1 MTPDRCF
8 RKVMF
13 IAEFIDFDFL
23 FLITVLCHVLSCLC
37 VSVGHN
43 PTQDVTM
50 ATAAALDEASNMECT
65 VCHEH
70 FSLPKLLPCGHLLC
84 RHCLVSWLKSQPEA
98 NCPVCRCA
106 IVDPKERKG
115 RSLEDIAD
123 GFPTDLAM
131 AALVEADRLLSKQ
144 HVCRVCVNVAA
155 VSLCLTC
162 GDMFCQSCS
171 TVHKKQSVTEHHK
184 VENLTSLTVEE
195 LAASRPAT
203 CGVHDDRMSE
213 VYCPTH
219 GASICLLCATI
230 THRQCPEVTNLETRM
245 EQARAELAGLVA
257 MLSAGETELERAIS
271 QLDQQLRDL
280 DKRTQT
286 AVAEIE
292 ATADRLESAVKAWRH
307 RLKELALRKCA
318 DAKTPVLDGKTL
330 LLQRRG
336 RLTSHKHVTQRVQG
350 FSAHGSFGDM
360 AAMMKTRVH
369 DLDCSAKLPKGA
381 NVISTLTLTIDPQ
394 AVSRIEQELFQL
406 GQLHLT
412 PVLQEVP
419 RCRSLS
425 SVERPAVETV
435 SVCSVCS
442 NSMPWCSL
450 LFASR

>member
-1 MTPDRCF
+1 
-8 RKVMF
+8 MF

-50 ATAAALDEASNMECT
+50 ATAAALDEPSNMECT

-70 FSLPKLLPCGHLLC
+70 FTLPKLLPCGHLLC

-98 NCPVCRCA
+98 NCPLCRCA

-144 HVCRVCVNVAA
+144 HVCCVCVNVAA
-155 VSLCLTC
+155 VSLCLSC

-171 TVHKKQSVTEHHK
+171 TVHKKQSVSKHHK
-184 VENLTSLTVEE
+184 VENLNSLTVEK
-195 LAASRPAT
+195 LAANRPAT
-203 CGVHDDRMSE
+203 CGVHDNKMSE

-219 GASICLLCATI
+219 GASICLLCATT

-245 EQARAELAGLVA
+245 EQARAELAKLVA

-271 QLDQQLRDL
+271 QLDQQLQDL

-292 ATADRLESAVKAWRH
+292 ATADRLESAVKAWRR

-350 FSAHGSFGDM
+350 FSEHGSFGDM
-360 AAMMKTRVH
+360 AALMKTRVH

-381 NVISTLTLTIDPQ
+381 KVISTLTLTIDPQ
-394 AVSRIEQELFQL
+394 AVSRIEQELSQL

-412 PVLQEVP
+412 PV
-419 RCRSLS
+419 S
-425 SVERPAVETV
+425 SQMPVAVI
-435 SVCSVCS
+435 SRKARGGDSIGMF
-442 NSMPWCSL
+442 SM
-450 LFASR
+450 

>member
-1 MTPDRCF
+1 
-8 RKVMF
+8 MF

-50 ATAAALDEASNMECT
+50 ATAAALDEPSNMECT

-70 FSLPKLLPCGHLLC
+70 FTLPKLLPCGHLLC
-84 RHCLVSWLKSQPEA
+84 RHCLVSWLKSQAEA
-98 NCPVCRCA
+98 NCPLCRCA

-219 GASICLLCATI
+219 GASICLLCATT

-245 EQARAELAGLVA
+245 EQARAELAKLVA

-271 QLDQQLRDL
+271 QLDQQLQDL

-292 ATADRLESAVKAWRH
+292 ATADRLESAVKAWRR

-318 DAKTPVLDGKTL
+318 DAKTTVLDGKTL

-350 FSAHGSFGDM
+350 FSEHGSFGDM

-369 DLDCSAKLPKGA
+369 DLDCSANLPKGA
-381 NVISTLTLTIDPQ
+381 KVISTLTLTIDPQ
-394 AVSRIEQELFQL
+394 AVSRIEQELS
-406 GQLHLT
+406 QLHLT
-412 PVLQEVP
+412 PV
-419 RCRSLS
+419 S
-425 SVERPAVETV
+425 SQMPVAVISRKARGGDSTGMF
-435 SVCSVCS
+435 
-442 NSMPWCSL
+442 SM
-450 LFASR
+450 

>member
-1 MTPDRCF
+1 ML
-8 RKVMF
+8 
-13 IAEFIDFDFL
+13 IAEVIDFDFL

-50 ATAAALDEASNMECT
+50 ATAAALDEPSNMECT
-65 VCHEH
+65 VCHKH
-70 FSLPKLLPCGHLLC
+70 FTLPKLLPCGHLLC
-84 RHCLVSWLKSQPEA
+84 RHCIVSWLKSQPEA

-245 EQARAELAGLVA
+245 EQARAELAELVA

-406 GQLHLT
+406 GQLHRTGTHTST
-412 PVLQEVP
+412 PG
-419 RCRSLS
+419 S
-425 SVERPAVETV
+425 SQMPVAVISRNARGGDSTGMF
-435 SVCSVCS
+435 
-442 NSMPWCSL
+442 SM
-450 LFASR
+450 

>member
-1 MTPDRCF
+1 M
-8 RKVMF
+8 
-13 IAEFIDFDFL
+13 
-23 FLITVLCHVLSCLC
+23 
-37 VSVGHN
+37 N
-43 PTQDVTM
+43 
-50 ATAAALDEASNMECT
+50 
-65 VCHEH
+65 
-70 FSLPKLLPCGHLLC
+70 
-84 RHCLVSWLKSQPEA
+84 
-98 NCPVCRCA
+98 
-106 IVDPKERKG
+106 PKERKG
-115 RSLEDIAD
+115 RSMEDIAD

-144 HVCRVCVNVAA
+144 HVCCVCVNVAA
-155 VSLCLTC
+155 VSMCFNC

-171 TVHKKQSVTEHHK
+171 TLHKKQSLSKHHK
-184 VENLTSLTVEE
+184 VENLTFLTVEK
-195 LAASRPAT
+195 LAANRPAS
-203 CGVHDDRMSE
+203 CGVHDDKMSE

-219 GASICLLCATI
+219 GASICMLCAAT

-245 EQARAELAGLVA
+245 EQAREELAKLVA

-271 QLDQQLRDL
+271 QLDQQLQDL

-292 ATADRLESAVKAWRH
+292 ATADRLESAVKAWRC
-307 RLKELALRKCA
+307 RLRELALRKCA
-318 DAKTPVLDGKTL
+318 DAKKPVLDGKTL

-350 FSAHGSFGDM
+350 FSEHGSFGDM

-369 DLDCSAKLPKGA
+369 DLDCSANLPKGA
-381 NVISTLTLTIDPQ
+381 KVISTLTLTIDPQ
-394 AVSRIEQELFQL
+394 AVSRIEQELSQL
-406 GQLHLT
+406 DLT

-435 SVCSVCS
+435 PVCSACS

>member
-1 MTPDRCF
+1 
-8 RKVMF
+8 MF
-13 IAEFIDFDFL
+13 IAELIAFNFL
-23 FLITVLCHVLSCLC
+23 FLIAVLCHVLSCLC

-50 ATAAALDEASNMECT
+50 ATAAALDEPSNMECT

-70 FSLPKLLPCGHLLC
+70 FTLPKLLPCGHLLC
-84 RHCLVSWLKSQPEA
+84 RHCLVSWLKSEPEA
-98 NCPVCRCA
+98 NCPQCRYA

-171 TVHKKQSVTEHHK
+171 TVHKKQSLSKHHK
-184 VENLTSLTVEE
+184 VENLTSLTVEK

-203 CGVHDDRMSE
+203 CGVHDDKMSE

-219 GASICLLCATI
+219 GASICLLCATT

-245 EQARAELAGLVA
+245 EQARTELAELVA

-271 QLDQQLRDL
+271 QLDQQLQDL

-292 ATADRLESAVKAWRH
+292 ATADRLESTAAASRSWH
-307 RLKELALRKCA
+307 SESAL
-318 DAKTPVLDGKTL
+318 TPRPRCLT
-330 LLQRRG
+330 G
-336 RLTSHKHVTQRVQG
+336 RL
-350 FSAHGSFGDM
+350 FSCNDEEG
-360 AAMMKTRVH
+360 
-369 DLDCSAKLPKGA
+369 
-381 NVISTLTLTIDPQ
+381 
-394 AVSRIEQELFQL
+394 
-406 GQLHLT
+406 
-412 PVLQEVP
+412 
-419 RCRSLS
+419 
-425 SVERPAVETV
+425 
-435 SVCSVCS
+435 
-442 NSMPWCSL
+442 
-450 LFASR
+450 

>member
-1 MTPDRCF
+1 
-8 RKVMF
+8 MF
-13 IAEFIDFDFL
+13 IAELIAFNFF
-23 FLITVLCHVLSCLC
+23 FLISVLCHVLSCLC

-70 FSLPKLLPCGHLLC
+70 FTLPKLLPCGHLLC
-84 RHCLVSWLKSQPEA
+84 RHCLVSWLKSQAEA
-98 NCPVCRCA
+98 NCPLCRCA

-144 HVCRVCVNVAA
+144 HVCCVCVNVAA
-155 VSLCLTC
+155 VSLCLNC

-171 TVHKKQSVTEHHK
+171 TLHKKQSVTKHHK
-184 VENLTSLTVEE
+184 VENLTSLTVEK
-195 LAASRPAT
+195 LAASRPAI
-203 CGVHDDRMSE
+203 CGVHDDKMSE

-219 GASICLLCATI
+219 GVSICLLCATT

-245 EQARAELAGLVA
+245 EQARAELAKLVA

-271 QLDQQLRDL
+271 QLDQQLQDL

-292 ATADRLESAVKAWRH
+292 ATADRLESAVKAWRR

-350 FSAHGSFGDM
+350 FSEHGSFGDM
-360 AAMMKTRVH
+360 AALMKTRVH

-381 NVISTLTLTIDPQ
+381 KVISTLTLTIDPQ
-394 AVSRIEQELFQL
+394 AVSRIEQELSQL

-425 SVERPAVETV
+425 SVETPAVETV
-435 SVCSVCS
+435 SVCSASS
-442 NSMPWCSL
+442 NSIPWCCL

>member
-1 MTPDRCF
+1 M
-8 RKVMF
+8 
-13 IAEFIDFDFL
+13 
-23 FLITVLCHVLSCLC
+23 LCHVLSCLC

-50 ATAAALDEASNMECT
+50 ATAVALDEASNMECT

-70 FSLPKLLPCGHLLC
+70 FTLPKLLPCGHLLC
-84 RHCLVSWLKSQPEA
+84 RYCLVSWLKSQPEA
-98 NCPVCRCA
+98 KCPLCRCV

-115 RSLEDIAD
+115 RSLKDIAD

-144 HVCRVCVNVAA
+144 HVCCVCVNVAA
-155 VSLCLTC
+155 VSMCLNC
-162 GDMFCQSCS
+162 GDMFCRFCS
-171 TVHKKQSVTEHHK
+171 TVHKKQSATKHHK
-184 VENLTSLTVEE
+184 VENLTSLTVEK
-195 LAASRPAT
+195 LAGSRPAT
-203 CGVHDDRMSE
+203 CEVHDDKMSE

-219 GASICLLCATI
+219 GVSICLLCAT
-230 THRQCPEVTNLETRM
+230 TSHRQCPEVTNLETRM
-245 EQARAELAGLVA
+245 EQARAELAKLVA

-271 QLDQQLRDL
+271 QLDQQLQDL

-292 ATADRLESAVKAWRH
+292 ATADRLESAVKAWRR

-318 DAKTPVLDGKTL
+318 DAKTTVLDGKTL

-350 FSAHGSFGDM
+350 FSEHGSFGDM
-360 AAMMKTRVH
+360 AAVMKTRVH
-369 DLDCSAKLPKGA
+369 DLDCSANLPKGA
-381 NVISTLTLTIDPQ
+381 KVISTLTLTIDPQ
-394 AVSRIEQELFQL
+394 AVSRIEQELSQL
-406 GQLHLT
+406 GQLDLT

-425 SVERPAVETV
+425 SVETPAVKTV
-435 SVCSVCS
+435 SVCSARS